1 MEHVPGVRLASS
13 SEDKG
18 VAQVADRDAQVAH
31 AHGKVA
37 LLVCKLAVCKAQIFR
52 CTRHLL
58 RCAGSFNSLLVH
70 KQVETMSAA

>member
-1 MEHVPGVRLASS
+1 MEHVPGVGLACS

-37 LLVCKLAVCKAQIFR
+37 LLVCKLAVRKAQI
-52 CTRHLL
+52 L
-58 RCAGSFNSLLVH
+58 
-70 KQVETMSAA
+70 